1 MPENRKA
8 EELLSYIYWVDK
20 ESELKEEVE
29 NFERSLK
36 ILIDEA
42 ENAECRRLAK
52 LANAL
57 YEEIE
62 RYQVGKI
69 KAELEINKLQRKM
82 LEFQLKEMR
91 EE

>member
-42 ENAECRRLAK
+42 ENAECRGLAK
-52 LANAL
+52 LAKAL